1 MDHYDVL
8 DLDERQIDLRLGEAL
23 LRDHL
28 GVADLADGDK
38 IAATEAWFARTRQD
52 IALRIC
58 RERLVVQYLSKD
70 SAGERELLDAIVGAL
85 GFLVGVPVPLSLLGA
100 KVIRFGV
107 SRLCRESSG
116 QGGKTNG

>member
-23 LRDHL
+23 LRRDHL
-28 GVADLADGDK
+28 GATDLADSDK

-58 RERLVVQYLSKD
+58 HERLVVQYLSKD
-70 SAGERELLDAIVGAL
+70 GAGERELLDAIVSAV
-85 GFLVGVPVPLSLLGA
+85 GFLAGVPVPLSLLGA

-107 SRLCRESSG
+107 SRLCRESSD
-116 QGGKTNG
+116 QGAG